1 MISYFTIGAFGTHT
15 CKQTMFPYRTSLVFQ
30 ALPTPLSG
38 IGTRLVPHRSSN
50 MKSHFYSSSLSGQPI
65 PEEEE
70 VSAYMTSSSCSSL
83 ENGSSFRYPPDLLG
97 VSWGSYLQSDPP
109 TRAGRSPKKVVI
121 NTTLKPPQSTQNLP
135 PADKAPARSI
145 LRTPVAKEGTANRK
159 LPVEALS
166 EPHPLMHE
174 LHVLIEEVTSGR
186 EELRKYGIDTT
197 PLTNFCDS
205 LTTENYDLKQLVDQL
220 ERQGDV
226 GKEVILGGVL
236 KLVIQFLR
244 SVLRSIV
251 EEGKRLQE
259 QATFLQ
265 HTGKQLSKLQENFMK
280 EQEEVQ
286 QAVEDTKAQL
296 ALEKVGIVRGDT
308 PTNITMGG

>member
-1 MISYFTIGAFGTHT
+1 MA
-15 CKQTMFPYRTSLVFQ
+15 
-30 ALPTPLSG
+30 
-38 IGTRLVPHRSSN
+38 
-50 MKSHFYSSSLSGQPI
+50 
-65 PEEEE
+65 
-70 VSAYMTSSSCSSL
+70 SSSCSSL
-83 ENGSSFRYPPDLLG
+83 EENENGSSFRYPPDLLG

-121 NTTLKPPQSTQNLP
+121 NTTPKPPQSTQHLP
-135 PADKAPARSI
+135 PADKVPARSI
-145 LRTPVAKEGTANRK
+145 LRTPVAKEGRK

-166 EPHPLMHE
+166 EAHPLMHE
-174 LHVLIEEVTSGR
+174 LHVLIKEVTSGR
-186 EELRKYGIDTT
+186 EELKKYGIDTT

-220 ERQGDV
+220 ESQGDV
-226 GKEVILGGVL
+226 RKDVILGGVL

-244 SVLRSIV
+244 SVLQSIV

-265 HTGKQLSKLQENFMK
+265 HTGKQLNKLQENFMK

-286 QAVEDTKAQL
+286 QAVEDTKVQL
-296 ALEKVGIVRGDT
+296 ALEKVGRVRGDT
-308 PTNITMGG
+308 PL